1 MDPEQLL
8 APDPRAPV
16 NLKAFRFEPYSGK
29 LHRTLF
35 LTGPGAHDLWVHLE
49 SDPDIEVFNERAP
62 SCRLDAPRADKSKG
76 HRPDMVSRSRSGALS
91 IHLIRRDTAEG
102 AGLEVDQ
109 GLRAW
114 QAWARLNGCAL
125 ELWPVSRL
133 RRNEVELRSLRV
145 LIKWVAFPG
154 AARNGEH
161 EASVLQVV
169 AQRRSSTLAAV
180 IRECTGWMSDEDAI
194 RAWAALVLDRRLQSD
209 IDRHP
214 VSQLTETWT
223 PSP

>member
-1 MDPEQLL
+1 MSPDQLL
-8 APDPRAPV
+8 VPDTRMQV

-29 LHRTLF
+29 LHRTLY

-49 SDPDIEVFNERAP
+49 SDPDVEVFNERVPTLKMGAP
-62 SCRLDAPRADKSKG
+62 SGDKSKAE
-76 HRPDMVSRSRSGALS
+76 RPDMVSRSRAGGLCV
-91 IHLIRRDTAEG
+91 HLIQRDTA
-102 AGLEVDQ
+102 AGSCLEADHRV
-109 GLRAW
+109 RAW
-114 QAWARLNGCAL
+114 QAWARLNGSAL

-133 RRNEVELRSLRV
+133 RRNEVELRSLRT
-145 LIKWVAFPG
+145 LIKWIAFPG
-154 AARNGEH
+154 AARNGDH
-161 EASVLQVV
+161 EAAVLRVV

-180 IRECTGWMSDEDAI
+180 VRECAGWMNDEEVI

-209 IDRHP
+209 IDQHP